1 MALLSFKHEDGS
13 YNTRRFI
20 FSQWALK
27 EGWDNP
33 NVFTICKLRSS
44 GSETSKLQEVGRGL
58 RLPVDEFGTRIA
70 KDEFTLNYIVDFTER
85 DFAEQL
91 VQEINKDVP
100 ATIYITT
107 DKIRK
112 VAGKRGLAEKVL
124 FMDLIANDYIDMDFK
139 INPAKRDVFFTAYPE
154 FETGLADDKV
164 TDRNTG
170 KTKDAKCKYVRT
182 ITGSCGIFGKKS
194 TRNIF
199 CFLRKK

>member
-1 MALLSFKHEDGS
+1 M
-13 YNTRRFI
+13 
-20 FSQWALK
+20 
-27 EGWDNP
+27 
-33 NVFTICKLRSS
+33 
-44 GSETSKLQEVGRGL
+44 
-58 RLPVDEFGTRIA
+58 PVDEFGTRIA

-170 KTKDAKCKYVRT
+170 KNEGRKVQIRPDNYRELRNLWEKINEKYLLFLEKEVDGMVEDALYDILCQETEDISR
-182 ITGSCGIFGKKS
+182 
-194 TRNIF
+194 
-199 CFLRKK
+199 